1 MIKVV
6 APLLTV
12 FLVLGLVGCDLSMN
26 KNKNKN
32 TAKEETNKN
41 ALVQTPL
48 EEQQPIHIDD
58 VVNES
63 SPQTKQAE
71 KWQQMNLA
79 TSTND
84 QGNTIEFDS
93 KSNLTTEP
101 QHHSTEPSIEDY
113 FADYKPNK

>member
-26 KNKNKN
+26 KNKN
-32 TAKEETNKN
+32 TAKEETNKK

-71 KWQQMNLA
+71 EWQQMNLA
-79 TSTND
+79 TSTNE
-84 QGNTIEFDS
+84 QGRSIEFEN
-93 KSNLTTEP
+93 KSNLTTET
-101 QHHSTEPSIEDY
+101 QHYTAEPSIEDY
-113 FADYKPNK
+113 FADYKPNE